1 MSLAALSGVE
11 KTYGDQVVLHD
22 ASFEIRE
29 GQRLALI
36 GRNGSGKS
44 TVLRLLMGL
53 EDPDAGLVI
62 RAPEI
67 VIGMLEQDPEFT
79 ETDTVKDVADKAF
92 AELDA
97 LEARLSTLEAA
108 GLDDHDTFEEWER
121 VHETFERRGGYAR
134 RSTRDGVL
142 AALGFAGRH
151 DDRVANLS
159 GGERTRLGLAR
170 LLMTQP
176 DLLLLDEPTNH
187 LDMDMRAWLETYL
200 ARYPGAAIVV
210 SHDRAFLDAA
220 CDRTAEVSRGELR
233 VGPGNPSTYRAARE
247 EAERIQAATRANQE
261 RESAR
266 LHASAEQ
273 MKRWA
278 GQNEKLHRRAK
289 AMFRRA
295 ERFDDRM
302 VDEVDGPERSTRF
315 TFECDE
321 SGDIVLSASHLTQR
335 FDKTLFEDVS
345 VELRAGDRVALVG
358 QNGAGKTTFLKTL
371 MGDLPSKDPRARV
384 LTGARVRVGYYD
396 QDLAGVDDELTLFEE
411 LLRRTGDREAH
422 DLLGRFMFPYDA
434 QFKKVRDLSGGE
446 RARLALL
453 ILTLGRHNLLVLDEP
468 TNHLD
473 VEMIEALE
481 AALQAYQGTL
491 LLVSHDRRFVSK
503 LVNRVWEVE
512 GGHFREYEGD
522 WSFYWRKRRERA
534 AADAGEPTGAAAS
547 ERESKAAQEA
557 SVPTSERFAGRSLWQ
572 LRQDLERLEERI
584 ATVEAELASVGRELA
599 TVGEELAKVDER
611 PSGAGPKPSAARPEL
626 EIIAGLGERH
636 AALDAELLA
645 LMEEWHELTD
655 LVGA

>member
-1 MSLAALSGVE
+1 MSLASLSGVE
-11 KTYGDQVVLHD
+11 KAYGDQVVLHD
-22 ASFEIRE
+22 ATLEIRE

-53 EDPDAGLVI
+53 EEPDAGRVF
-62 RAPEI
+62 RAPD
-67 VIGMLEQDPEFT
+67 VVLGMLDQDPEFT
-79 ETDTVKDVADKAF
+79 EADTVRAVADGAF
-92 AELDA
+92 SELDA
-97 LEARLSTLEAA
+97 LESRLAELEAA
-108 GLDDHDTFEEWER
+108 GLDDHDTFDAWEQ
-121 VHETFERRGGYAR
+121 VHANFERRGGYAR

-142 AALGFAGRH
+142 AALGFQYRH
-151 DDRVANLS
+151 GDLVTNLS

-170 LLMTQP
+170 LLMKQP

-220 CDRTAEVSRGELR
+220 CDVTAEVSRGELR
-233 VGPGNPSTYRAARE
+233 VGHGNPSTYRAGRE

-266 LHASAEQ
+266 LHASADQ

-289 AMFRRA
+289 AMLGRA

-302 VDEVDGPERSTRF
+302 VDEVKGAERSTRF
-315 TFECDE
+315 TFGCDE
-321 SGDIVLSASHLTQR
+321 SGDIVLSAAHLTQQYER
-335 FDKTLFEDVS
+335 TLFEDVS
-345 VELRAGDRVALVG
+345 VELRSGDRVALVG
-358 QNGAGKTTFLKTL
+358 PNGAGKTTFLKTL
-371 MGDLPSKDPRARV
+371 LGDLPSKDPRARV

-396 QDLAGVDDELTLFEE
+396 QELAGVDDELTLFEE

-453 ILTLGRHNLLVLDEP
+453 LLTLGRYNLLVLDEP

-473 VEMIEALE
+473 LEMIEALE
-481 AALQAYQGTL
+481 AALQAYEGTL
-491 LLVSHDRRFVSK
+491 LLVSHDRRFVSA
-503 LVNRVWEVE
+503 LVNRVWEVD
-512 GGHFREYEGD
+512 GGRFREYEGD

-534 AADAGEPTGAAAS
+534 AEDVSKGATGRAHVPAAATGAGGATVT
-547 ERESKAAQEA
+547 QEPGA
-557 SVPTSERFAGRSLWQ
+557 RVASERFAGRSPWQ
-572 LRQDLERLEERI
+572 LRKHLESVEERI
-584 ATVEAELASVGRELA
+584 SGVEAELSAV
-599 TVGEELAKVDER
+599 
-611 PSGAGPKPSAARPEL
+611 GAGLTTPDEDPQA
-626 EIIAGLGERH
+626 IADLGERH
-636 AALDAELLA
+636 AALEAELLG

>member
-53 EDPDAGLVI
+53 EEPDAGLVI
-62 RAPEI
+62 RAPD
-67 VIGMLEQDPEFT
+67 VVVAMLDQDPEFT
-79 ETDTVKDVADKAF
+79 ETDTVRDVADKAF
-92 AELDA
+92 AELDE
-97 LEARLSTLEAA
+97 LESRLATLEAA

-121 VHETFERRGGYAR
+121 VHTVFERRGGYAR

-170 LLMTQP
+170 LLMAQP

-187 LDMDMRAWLETYL
+187 LDMDMRAWLETYI
-200 ARYPGAAIVV
+200 ARYPGAAIIV
-210 SHDRAFLDAA
+210 SHDRAFLDAS
-220 CDRTAEVSRGELR
+220 CERTAEVSRGELR
-233 VGPGNPSTYRAARE
+233 VGHGNPSTYRAARE

-289 AMFRRA
+289 AMLGRA

-302 VDEVDGPERSTRF
+302 VDEVAGPERSTRF
-315 TFECDE
+315 QFPCDE
-321 SGDIVLSASHLTQR
+321 SGDIVLSAQHLTAR
-335 FDKTLFEDVS
+335 YDKTLFEDVS

-358 QNGAGKTTFLKTL
+358 PNGAGKTTFLKTL

-384 LTGARVRVGYYD
+384 LTGARVRVGFYD
-396 QDLAGVDDELTLFEE
+396 QDLAGVDDDLTLFEE

-481 AALQAYQGTL
+481 GALRAYTGTL
-491 LLVSHDRRFVSK
+491 LLVSHDRRFLSG

-512 GGHFREYEGD
+512 GGTFREYEGD

-534 AADAGEPTGAAAS
+534 APATQRTAARSGKEAPNEAPAESRLDGA
-547 ERESKAAQEA
+547 
-557 SVPTSERFAGRSLWQ
+557 PDLGGRFAGRSPWQ
-572 LRQDLERLEERI
+572 LRRHLGVVEEKI
-584 ATVEAELASVGRELA
+584 AAVEKELASVG
-599 TVGEELAKVDER
+599 
-611 PSGAGPKPSAARPEL
+611 AGLARPQAEL
-626 EIIAGLGERH
+626 EEIAGLGERH
-636 AALDAELLA
+636 EALEAELLT